1 MKILAIGNSITLGK
15 PGISYVNYLS
25 EFDVDNFGK
34 AGDTIIGIFNR
45 LKEVKLNKYD
55 IVIMEGGG
63 NDILLK
69 IFYEERPLWRKVI
82 DNIINS
88 GSIPTNDIFEYIST
102 WQDIFRYLEKYP
114 ITKIIVISNPVL
126 GEDVN
131 NSYNKIVL
139 DYNIQLNKLCDKY
152 KVKYIDFFSW
162 QSQNVSGNPKLMTNT
177 PVDVER
183 DSNITNLDEIDKLA
197 KQRNY
202 KLTIDGVH
210 FNSLS
215 AKTLAGF
222 IRDVISAK

>member
-1 MKILAIGNSITLGK
+1 MKILAIGDSITLGK
-15 PGISYVNYLS
+15 PGISYVQYLP
-25 EFDVDNFGK
+25 ECDVDNYGK

-45 LKEVKLNKYD
+45 LKEVKLNEYE

-88 GSIPTNDIFEYIST
+88 GSIPTNDVYEYIST
-102 WQDIFRYLEKYP
+102 WQDILRYLAKYP
-114 ITKIIVISNPVL
+114 RIKTIVISNPVL

-139 DYNIQLNKLCDKY
+139 DYNNQLNKLCQKHTI
-152 KVKYIDFFSW
+152 KYIDFFSW
-162 QSQNVSGNPKLMTNT
+162 QSKKVSGNPKLMTNT

-183 DSNITNLDEIDKLA
+183 DAMFTNIDELDNLA

-202 KLTIDGVH
+202 NLTIDGVH

-215 AKTLAGF
+215 AKALAEF
-222 IRDVISAK
+222 IRDVISA